1 MRKHR
6 LLRVFLGPTASV
18 VFLSLLAVGL
28 GASPVAAEFFAY
40 VLAASKSDRTRFVHM
55 ICGDKFPRA
64 LRSPPLIKGEGDVAS
79 GGTRRC
85 TNVMWF
91 DLVAMS

>member
-1 MRKHR
+1 
-6 LLRVFLGPTASV
+6 
-18 VFLSLLAVGL
+18 
-28 GASPVAAEFFAY
+28 VAAEFFAY

-91 DLVAMS
+91 DLELCLSWAARSGSFAKRPDDTRVSGKKDFIPAA